1 MELSVRRT
9 SIVALAIAG
18 GGLSAS
24 ASAQQA
30 CGERLT
36 KAALTLARPNLASVR
51 ITSQTSLVHV
61 RAHPGCGG
69 ELETRAQL
77 YLESSFSGCEA
88 WGSGQIATA
97 SNANHRVT
105 AQRDCAVYLCSTAW
119 HTRGRSYFNDAE
131 LATVRGNAVRA
142 GELCQLGS
150 PPPPPPPPPPA
161 PKSAVQP
168 KVIPKPVVQDPSR
181 FVAPVEVPEQI
192 KPEEGLDLG
201 VEGGVPGG
209 VEGGVPGGVVGG
221 VVGGLPDA
229 PPPMQAVRVGGQIK
243 EPKKLKNITP
253 VYPDIA
259 KQARVQGVVILECTI
274 SPQGKVTDVK
284 VLRGIPLLD
293 AAAIEAVKQWVYT
306 PTLLNGVPVPVIM
319 TVTVN
324 FRLS

>member
-1 MELSVRRT
+1 V
-9 SIVALAIAG
+9 
-18 GGLSAS
+18 
-24 ASAQQA
+24 Q
-30 CGERLT
+30 T
-36 KAALTLARPNLASVR
+36 KV
-51 ITSQTSLVHV
+51 V
-61 RAHPGCGG
+61 
-69 ELETRAQL
+69 E
-77 YLESSFSGCEA
+77 EA
-88 WGSGQIATA
+88 
-97 SNANHRVT
+97 
-105 AQRDCAVYLCSTAW
+105 
-119 HTRGRSYFNDAE
+119 
-131 LATVRGNAVRA
+131 
-142 GELCQLGS
+142 
-150 PPPPPPPPPPA
+150 
-161 PKSAVQP
+161 K
-168 KVIPKPVVQDPSR
+168 
-181 FVAPVEVPEQI
+181 FVAPVEVPDQV
-192 KPEEGLDLG
+192 KPEQGLDLG

-243 EPKKLKNITP
+243 EPKKLKNVNP

-293 AAAIEAVKQWVYT
+293 AAAMEAVKQWVYT